1 MVLAISVRVR
11 GRRAGIHDNDLT
23 ARAGLVA
30 NSLSSPDLVLP
41 VLSAKLL
48 RESVQLVVPWKR
60 GLGKRIVRDLGAGPH
75 HVIRSRLAELLP
87 ATLVG
92 RVDPML
98 AGSRVLRWREL
109 RRRHALRALGAR
121 ALP

>member
-1 MVLAISVRVR
+1 MVLPISVRVR

-23 ARAGLVA
+23 ARAGLAA

-48 RESVQLVVPWKR
+48 RETVQLVVPWKR
-60 GLGKRIVRDLGAGPH
+60 GLGKRTVPDLGVGPH

-87 ATLVG
+87 ATPVG
-92 RVDPML
+92 RVDPLL
-98 AGSRVLRWREL
+98 AASP
-109 RRRHALRALGAR
+109 ALRTRQSPRTRTHRTLR
-121 ALP
+121 AAT